1 MGRGRLNVVL
11 DSTILVSAFL
21 TEGGV
26 SFEILQQ
33 GRAGRF
39 VWCCAE
45 EILHETRRVLVE
57 EERIRKKYH
66 YTQKQVNDFLAS
78 IRAVAHMAR
87 SLPEVHVIARDP
99 QDNTIVACAL
109 ATRAHYIVTRD
120 KDLLDLQSYQGIR
133 ILSPERFLTLLRQP
147 RGEQSPDQSP

>member
-1 MGRGRLNVVL
+1 
-11 DSTILVSAFL
+11 
-21 TEGGV
+21 
-26 SFEILQQ
+26 
-33 GRAGRF
+33 
-39 VWCCAE
+39 
-45 EILHETRRVLVE
+45 
-57 EERIRKKYH
+57 
-66 YTQKQVNDFLAS
+66 
-78 IRAVAHMAR
+78 MAR

-109 ATRAHYIVTRD
+109 ATHAHYIVTRD

>member
-1 MGRGRLNVVL
+1 VGRGRLNVVL

-21 TEGGV
+21 T
-26 SFEILQQ
+26 
-33 GRAGRF
+33 
-39 VWCCAE
+39 
-45 EILHETRRVLVE
+45 
-57 EERIRKKYH
+57 
-66 YTQKQVNDFLAS
+66 
-78 IRAVAHMAR
+78 
-87 SLPEVHVIARDP
+87 

-109 ATRAHYIVTRD
+109 ATHAHYIVTRD